1 MIGIIIQA
9 RTGSTRLPQ
18 KMTIPFF
25 ESMGILEILLKR
37 LTNNIDCKIIVA
49 TTNNEQDN
57 IIEEITINNGCS
69 CYRGS
74 EDDVLS
80 RFIDTAEKYN
90 IKKIIR
96 VCADNPFLDMESLKT
111 LIKFSEKKDKDYIS
125 FCTSNGTPTIKTH
138 YGFWA
143 EFVTLDALKKVNSLT
158 DEKLYHEHVTNFIYT
173 NNNLFSIDF
182 IQIPKWIEDKP
193 IRLTL
198 DTQEDFEMQQS
209 IFKCVVNNNL
219 NFNNENV
226 INFIDKNI
234 EYYAKMEAIISQN
247 TK

>member
-1 MIGIIIQA
+1 
-9 RTGSTRLPQ
+9 
-18 KMTIPFF
+18 
-25 ESMGILEILLKR
+25 MGILEILLTR
-37 LTNNIDCKIIVA
+37 LNSNIDCKVIVA
-49 TTNNEQDN
+49 TTNNELDN
-57 IIEEITINNGCS
+57 IIEEITINNGCLS
-69 CYRGS
+69 YRGS
-74 EDDVLS
+74 ENDVLS
-80 RFIDTAEKYN
+80 RFIDAAEKYN
-90 IKKIIR
+90 LKKIIR

-111 LIKFSEKKDKDYIS
+111 LIKYSDNKDEDYIS

-143 EFVTLDALKKVNSLT
+143 EYVTLDALIKVNSLT

-173 NNNLFSIDF
+173 NKDLFSIDF

-198 DTQEDFEMQQS
+198 DTQEDFKMQQS

-226 INFIDKNI
+226 INFIDNNI

>member
-1 MIGIIIQA
+1 MIAIIIQA
-9 RTGSTRLPQ
+9 RTGSTRLLQ
-18 KMTIPFF
+18 KMTLPFF
-25 ESMGILEILLKR
+25 ENMGILEILLKR
-37 LTNNIDCKIIVA
+37 LTNIIDCKVIVA
-49 TTNNEQDN
+49 TTINERDN

-74 EDDVLS
+74 ENDVLL
-80 RFIDTAEKYN
+80 RFIETAERFK
-90 IKKIIR
+90 ITKIIR
-96 VCADNPFLDMESLKT
+96 ICADNPFLDMESLRE
-111 LIKFSEKKDKDYIS
+111 LIQYSETRDEDYIS
-125 FCTSNGTPTIKTH
+125 FCTTDGTPTIKTH

-143 EFVTLDALKKVNSLT
+143 EYVTLEALKRVNSLT

-173 NNNLFSIDF
+173 NKDLFSIDF

-219 NFNNENV
+219 NFKNEDV

-234 EYYAKMEAIISQN
+234 EYYAKMETIISQN